1 MRKQKAD
8 SAVARTA
15 VEDNLH
21 GIMNFLRQYPPFNQM
36 EDTHVGYLIE
46 HSILRFYA
54 KNDTIISPNDG
65 TIEHFYIVKQ
75 GRIVGTRNLK
85 PEELVDAATI
95 EANTTFEITVGECF
109 PVSALLAERAT
120 RTTHL
125 AAEDTFCLL
134 VSKPA
139 FVYLLNH
146 CAYFRDY
153 CVRGISGLLDHAVQQ
168 IRQQAAATVGTQY
181 SLDTKLAELVLRE
194 PVTGHRNLTVREA
207 VRMMHEQQVGS
218 LPIVNEKNYP
228 EGIFTLRDLRSVIAS
243 EEHDVEQPV
252 GNIMTPNPSYLSPR
266 ATAFDAAV
274 AMTELHIAH
283 MCVVESGRLV
293 GMISERDLFALQR
306 MDLVHLA
313 RTLRHAPTVDS
324 LVALRADV
332 EQLVERMT
340 AQGASPEQL
349 THLITLLNDHTVCRV
364 IELMIEQHG
373 EPATPFTWVV
383 FGSEARQEQTLHT
396 DQDNGML
403 FEASSDAE
411 AAQLRAQLLPLAKKI
426 NEALHTCGFTWC
438 PGDIMASNP
447 DLCLSFEEWRRRFAS
462 LVRNS
467 TPEDLLYSTIYF
479 DLRAVW
485 GNIERVEEL
494 RDHLLR
500 DTQDNKSFQRFLAQN
515 ALQHKPPVGGLF
527 RDFSLAKTGEH
538 KNTIDLKIQGL
549 APFVDG
555 MRVLSLA
562 HGVEAVN
569 TLERLRALM
578 QKGVIDRL
586 DGEAYEEAYHFIQLL
601 RMQGHHNQA
610 REGKEY
616 SNRISPHKLNNL
628 DKRILRESLRQAQR
642 LQSSLTFRY
651 KL

>member
-1 MRKQKAD
+1 MRKKNVD

-15 VEDNLH
+15 VEDNLQ
-21 GIMNFLRQYPPFNQM
+21 GIMSFLREYPPFNQM

-46 HSILRFYA
+46 HSILRFYG
-54 KNDTIISPNDG
+54 KHESIISPSDG
-65 TIEHFYIVKQ
+65 PIEHFYIVKQ
-75 GRIVGTRNLK
+75 GRIIGLRNFQFEDVSEQTEL
-85 PEELVDAATI
+85 EEK
-95 EANTTFEITVGECF
+95 TTFEITMGECF
-109 PVSALLAERAT
+109 PISALMAERAT

-146 CAYFRDY
+146 CVVFRDY

-181 SLDTKLAELVLRE
+181 SLDTSLSELVLRE
-194 PVTGHRNLTVREA
+194 PVTGSGELPIRDA
-207 VRMMHEQQVGS
+207 VRLMHEQQVGS
-218 LPIVNEKNYP
+218 LPIVNEANFP
-228 EGIFTLRDLRSVIAS
+228 VGIFTLRDLRTVIAS
-243 EEHDVEQPV
+243 QAHELEQPV
-252 GNIMTPNPSYLSPR
+252 STVMTANPTYLSPR
-266 ATAFDAAV
+266 HTAFDAAV
-274 AMTELHIAH
+274 AMTEQHIAH
-283 MCVVESGRLV
+283 LCIVEQGRLV

-313 RTLRHAPTVDS
+313 RTLRNAPTVES
-324 LVALRADV
+324 LVMMRADV

-364 IELMIEQHG
+364 IELVLEHHG
-373 EPATPFTWVV
+373 KPTTPFTWIV

-403 FEASSDAE
+403 FIANGAEE
-411 AAQLRAQLLPLAKKI
+411 AAHIRAELLPLAKKI
-426 NEALHTCGFTWC
+426 NEALHACGFTWC

-447 DLCLSFEEWRRRFAS
+447 ALCLSFDEWRKRFAS

-479 DLRAVW
+479 DVRGIWGDVEQVERLRA
-485 GNIERVEEL
+485 
-494 RDHLLR
+494 HLLNE
-500 DTQDNKSFQRFLAQN
+500 TQENKSFQRFLAQN

-527 RDFSLAKTGEH
+527 RDFSLAKKGEH

-549 APFVDG
+549 TPFVDG
-555 MRVLSLA
+555 MRVLALA
-562 HGVEAVN
+562 HGVAAVN
-569 TLERLRALM
+569 TLERLRVLM
-578 QKGVIDRL
+578 DMEVIDRL

-601 RMQGHHNQA
+601 RMQGHYNQA
-610 REGKEY
+610 RCGENY

-642 LQSSLTFRY
+642 LQSSLMFRY

>member
-1 MRKQKAD
+1 MRKKNVD

-15 VEDNLH
+15 VEDNLQ
-21 GIMNFLRQYPPFNQM
+21 GIMSFLREYPPFNQM

-46 HSILRFYA
+46 HSILRFYG
-54 KNDTIISPNDG
+54 KHESIISPSDG
-65 TIEHFYIVKQ
+65 PIEHFYIVKQ
-75 GRIVGTRNLK
+75 GRIIGLRNFQFEDVSEQTEL
-85 PEELVDAATI
+85 EEK
-95 EANTTFEITVGECF
+95 TTFEITMGECF
-109 PVSALLAERAT
+109 PISALMAERAT

-146 CAYFRDY
+146 CVVFRDY

-181 SLDTKLAELVLRE
+181 SLDTSLSELVLRE
-194 PVTGHRNLTVREA
+194 PVTGSGELPIRDA
-207 VRMMHEQQVGS
+207 VRLMHEQQVGS
-218 LPIVNEKNYP
+218 LPIVNEANFP
-228 EGIFTLRDLRSVIAS
+228 VGIFTLRDLRTVIAS
-243 EEHDVEQPV
+243 QAHELEQPV
-252 GNIMTPNPSYLSPR
+252 STVMTANPTYLSPR
-266 ATAFDAAV
+266 HTAFDAAV
-274 AMTELHIAH
+274 AMTEQHIAH
-283 MCVVESGRLV
+283 LCIVEQGRLV

-313 RTLRHAPTVDS
+313 RTLRNAPTVES
-324 LVALRADV
+324 LVMMRADV

-364 IELMIEQHG
+364 IELMIKKHG
-373 EPATPFTWVV
+373 APEVPFTWLV

-403 FEASSDAE
+403 FEASTPAE
-411 AAQLRAQLLPLAKKI
+411 AERIRQLLLPLAHAI
-426 NEALHTCGFTWC
+426 NKALHACGFTWC
-438 PGDIMASNP
+438 PGNIMASNP
-447 DLCLSFEEWRRRFAS
+447 ELCLSYEEWRQRFAS

-467 TPEDLLYSTIYF
+467 TPENLLYSTIYF
-479 DLRAVW
+479 DLRGIW
-485 GNIERVEEL
+485 GEVEKVEAL
-494 RDHLLR
+494 RRYLLSH
-500 DTQDNKSFQRFLAQN
+500 TQENKSFQRLLAQN
-515 ALQHKPPVGGLF
+515 AMQHRPPLGGFF
-527 RDFSLAKTGEH
+527 RDFSLAKKGEH
-538 KNTIDLKIQGL
+538 KNTVDLKIQGL

-555 MRVLSLA
+555 MRVLALA

-569 TLERLRALM
+569 TLDRLRLLM
-578 QKGVIDRL
+578 SKGVIDRL

-601 RMQGHHNQA
+601 RMQEHHRQA
-610 REGKEY
+610 REGLEY
-616 SNRISPHKLNNL
+616 SNRIAPHKLNNL